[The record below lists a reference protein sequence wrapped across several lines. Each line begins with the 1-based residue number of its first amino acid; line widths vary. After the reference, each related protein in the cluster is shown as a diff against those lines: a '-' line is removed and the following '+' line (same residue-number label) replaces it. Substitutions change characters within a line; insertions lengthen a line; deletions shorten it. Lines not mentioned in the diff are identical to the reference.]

1 MFAGLEGGSRVLQIA
16 LNITNERVRAP
27 EHAPRDPLYFLE
39 RRNCL
44 AEIVEGGVRACVEHL
59 RVLCRPRTPRRPP
72 RRPLCIFCL
81 HYTVLRCRR
90 GEYVYKSACGRG
102 ASGHAGKW
110 HHNSA

>member
-59 RVLCRPRTPRRPP
+59 RVHFLHPEREIMTLSLNALRHGYNFMQQRPGFSEA
-72 RRPLCIFCL
+72 L
-81 HYTVLRCRR
+81 
-90 GEYVYKSACGRG
+90 
-102 ASGHAGKW
+102 
-110 HHNSA
+110 